1 MLKERIR
8 ELCKLKGTSI
18 PKLELELGLS
28 SGSISKWGKSSP
40 KAENLV
46 KVANYFNVSVDYL
59 LGKDEPDLVDQAIRY
74 IQIKDIANMNDD
86 NKNRTATEQK
96 VIDLY
101 NSMPP
106 EMQKAALA
114 QLEALAALN
123 KKE

>member
-40 KAENLV
+40 KADNLV

-59 LGKDEPDLVDQAIRY
+59 LGKDEPDLVDRAIRY

-101 NSMPP
+101 NSMPL

-123 KKE
+123 KK